1 MKKNEVPQDDA
12 NMLEGKFREPCYVL
26 DENGK
31 YITVGSVGWEP
42 KNIVM
47 QQAWDNIHKR
57 IARVKELVD
66 QGRLS
71 PLAYH
76 MEKNQMD
83 VRLLASYVGLSRW
96 KVKRHL
102 KPSGFLK
109 LDTEIL
115 KKYADALNVTIEE
128 LRQTD

>member
-1 MKKNEVPQDDA
+1 MKKNDVPQDDA
-12 NMLEGKFREPCYVL
+12 NMLEGKFREPCYVV
-26 DENGK
+26 DENGN
-31 YITVGSVGWEP
+31 YTTVGSVGWEP

-57 IARVKELVD
+57 VARVKELVD

-71 PLAYH
+71 PIAYH

-83 VRLLASYVGLSRW
+83 VRLLASYVGLNRW

-102 KPSGFLK
+102 KPSGFRK
-109 LDTEIL
+109 LDPEIL